1 MDLQCACNRG
11 REQTGEKGMI
21 IKTSTHRNSVLV
33 FIRSLVFLLCFSFVR
48 LFFLFGHFPLSK
60 QHNFIS
66 CLFTLLLCNHV
77 NWIKYCDMH
86 ARQMCMCSNKS
97 TFDNERWG
105 KKGSNGNMY
114 SWQLMVIDM
123 YYAIM
128 LVSMVRTRLYACVCV
143 CGSESRRERQ
153 TSILLATHQ
162 NDTYCLFIIH
172 FCIQFCRSFQLWLR
186 LRLQPV
192 RWVFA
197 FDANLYWEFGFC
209 LSITR
214 RKTAERDE
222 HQ

>member
-143 CGSESRRERQ
+143 CVEASRAVKDKRPFCSQLIKTIR
-153 TSILLATHQ
+153 TVYL
-162 NDTYCLFIIH
+162 LFISVYSSAVRFNSGSGFDFSLWGGCLHLMPICTENLA
-172 FCIQFCRSFQLWLR
+172 FVCR
-186 LRLQPV
+186 
-192 RWVFA
+192 
-197 FDANLYWEFGFC
+197 
-209 LSITR
+209 
-214 RKTAERDE
+214 
-222 HQ
+222 